1 MTTAPIRHGIV
12 AGIDGSDNAVDA
24 ARWAVSAAA
33 RFGEPVYLTHV
44 VRGHK
49 DLEALGDGEVPTRD
63 TYPDSHAL
71 LDAAEHAVRDGQSD
85 LVIERRIRP
94 GPPAKALVDLSRTA
108 RMLVLGPAE
117 TTEMQSVFVG
127 SNVVRV
133 ANHAK
138 CPVVVWRGPVIPA
151 GTDERPI
158 VVGVDGS
165 DLSNLAVSHAFEFA
179 SFFDAPLVAVHTWSE
194 HSSLGG
200 YSEARRF
207 TDWAPHEEH
216 ENVVLAEALAGWCEK
231 YPDVSVTRSVQ
242 RGGPMKVLLEH
253 SAEARM
259 VVVGSHGRN
268 PFMASVVG
276 STSQALIHRAW
287 CPILICREG

>member
-1 MTTAPIRHGIV
+1 MTTAPVRHGIV
-12 AGIDGSDNAVDA
+12 AGIDGSDSALEA
-24 ARWAVSAAA
+24 AKWAAA
-33 RFGEPVYLTHV
+33 AAERFGEPVYLTHV
-44 VRGHK
+44 VRGNS
-49 DLEALGDGEVPTRD
+49 DLASLGDDEVATRD
-63 TYPDSHAL
+63 AHPNSHAF
-71 LDAAEHAVRDGQSD
+71 LDAAETAIRDGRTN
-85 LVIERRIRP
+85 LTLERRIRQ
-94 GPPAKALVDLSRTA
+94 GPPAKALVEMSRTA

-127 SNVVRV
+127 SNVVRI

-138 CPVVVWRGPVIPA
+138 CPVVVWRGPAVPA
-151 GTDERPI
+151 DQDDRPI

-165 DLSNLAVSHAFEFA
+165 DLSDMAVAHAFEFA
-179 SFFDAPLVAVHTWSE
+179 AFFGAPLVAVHTWSE

-207 TDWAPHEEH
+207 IDWAPHEEH
-216 ENVVLAEALAGWCEK
+216 EHAVLAEALAGWSEK
-231 YPDVSVTRSVQ
+231 YPDVEVTHSVQ
-242 RGGPMKVLLEH
+242 RGGPMKILLEH

-259 VVVGSHGRN
+259 VAVGSHGRN

-287 CPILICREG
+287 CPVLICREG

>member
-12 AGIDGSDNAVDA
+12 AGIDGSDSAVDA
-24 ARWAVSAAA
+24 ARWAISAAA
-33 RFGEPVYLTHV
+33 RFGEPLYLTHI
-44 VRGHK
+44 VRGRS
-49 DLEALGDGEVPTRD
+49 DLASLGDDEVVTRD
-63 TYPDSHAL
+63 SDPESHAL
-71 LDAAEHAVRDGQSD
+71 LDAAEHAIRDGRAD
-85 LVIERRIRP
+85 FTIERRIRP
-94 GPPAKALVDLSRTA
+94 GPPAKALVDMSRTA
-108 RMLVLGPAE
+108 RMVVLGPAE

-138 CPVVVWRGPVIPA
+138 CPVVVWRGPVVSEA
-151 GTDERPI
+151 SDERPI

-165 DLSNLAVSHAFEFA
+165 DLSNMAVAHAFEFA
-179 SFFDAPLVAVHTWSE
+179 SFFGAPLVAVHTWSE

-207 TDWAPHEEH
+207 TDWAPTEDHEH
-216 ENVVLAEALAGWCEK
+216 VVLGEALAGWSEK
-231 YPDVSVTRSVQ
+231 YPDVEVTRSVQ
-242 RGGPMKVLLEH
+242 RGGPIKVLLEH

-259 VVVGSHGRN
+259 IVVGSHGRS